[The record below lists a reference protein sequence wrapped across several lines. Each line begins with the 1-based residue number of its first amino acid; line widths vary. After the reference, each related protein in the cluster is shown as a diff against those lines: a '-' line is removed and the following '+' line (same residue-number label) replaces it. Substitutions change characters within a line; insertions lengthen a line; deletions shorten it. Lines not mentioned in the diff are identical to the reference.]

1 MPDASFNRW
10 LAHALAAVSEGMC
23 PNHLTPLRT
32 TGWCVACQLWYRA
45 DFPARNVIAHY
56 PIPVTRPAEP

>member
-10 LAHALAAVSEGMC
+10 REHALAALSEGMC
-23 PNHLTPLRT
+23 PNHLTPLRI
-32 TGWCVACQLWYRA
+32 TGWCVPCQLWYRT
-45 DFPARNVIAHY
+45 DPEQNLIAYY